1 MITIEVADVYPWLL
15 VFLRTTGLLMLIPVF
30 SGMTI
35 PPPVRVGIA
44 AILALLVTP
53 LAGDLGPVPA
63 TVPGLVRIFIHELLA
78 GLLMGL
84 ATRLVFYGLEM
95 AGQLISTEI
104 GLVLSN
110 TIDPITHA
118 TATPFNTLLFYLGAN
133 LFLITGAD
141 HGSIVALARS
151 FQVFPPTAAFDPATA
166 DRVVVDSSRIFLVMM
181 EVAAPVVAL
190 NFLVN
195 LAMAALDRAASSLEV
210 YSASFSVRILAGLIV
225 FGLTLGI
232 TAQHL
237 LSEMS
242 GTPDLMLRF
251 LR

>member
-1 MITIEVADVYPWLL
+1 MISIQVADIYPWLL
-15 VFLRTTGLLMLIPVF
+15 VFMRGTGLLTLIPVF

-35 PPPVRVGIA
+35 PPPVRVAIA
-44 AILALLVTP
+44 GILAFLVAP
-53 LAGDLGPVPA
+53 LAGDLGPVPDS
-63 TVPGLVRIFIHELLA
+63 VSGLVRVLVHEGLA

-84 ATRLVFYGLEM
+84 ATRLLFYGLEM

-118 TATPFNTLLFYLGAN
+118 TATPFNTLLFYFGAN

-141 HGSIVALARS
+141 HSSLIAFARS
-151 FQVFPPTAAFDPATA
+151 FQVFPPGAAFDPTTA
-166 DRVVVDSSRIFLVMM
+166 DRVVADSTRIFLIMM
-181 EVAAPVVAL
+181 EVAAPIVAL

-195 LAMAALDRAASSLEV
+195 LAMAALGRAAPSLDV
-210 YSASFSVRILAGLIV
+210 YAQSFSIRILAGLIV
-225 FGLTLGI
+225 FGLTLGV

-237 LSEMS
+237 LSEVG
-242 GTPDLMLRF
+242 GTPDMMLRF